1 MKNPAVTDRSAEPL
15 MEPMQKFSASAS
27 PTLIPPLDRPLPY
40 PLSPGQRRMWF
51 LEQLN
56 PGLACYN
63 EGEAVRLFG
72 ELNVDAMERA
82 MNIIVARHE
91 VLRTTVQ
98 VTEGEPVAVVHD
110 NWPVQIKKIDLS
122 ALAAPERQ
130 GELERL
136 LIHELGQPYHLE
148 TEPGIRTTLAPSGR
162 SGAYIHFD
170 DASHHL

>member
-1 MKNPAVTDRSAEPL
+1 MLSNTSMKDIAFTDRSAGTLEKPL
-15 MEPMQKFSASAS
+15 QKFPASVS
-27 PTLIPPLDRPLPY
+27 PAVIPPMDRPLPY

-63 EGEAVRLFG
+63 EAEAVRLSG

-82 MNIIVARHE
+82 VNLIVARHE

-98 VTEGEPVAVVHD
+98 VMDNEPMAVVHD
-110 NWPVQIKKIDLS
+110 NWPIQLKRIDLS

-130 GELERL
+130 GN
-136 LIHELGQPYHLE
+136 
-148 TEPGIRTTLAPSGR
+148 S
-162 SGAYIHFD
+162 SVC
-170 DASHHL
+170 